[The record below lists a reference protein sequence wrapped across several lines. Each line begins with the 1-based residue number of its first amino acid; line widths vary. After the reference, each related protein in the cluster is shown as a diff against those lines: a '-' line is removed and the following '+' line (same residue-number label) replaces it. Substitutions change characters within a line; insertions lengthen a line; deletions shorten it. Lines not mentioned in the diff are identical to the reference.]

1 MAHNIL
7 RKIDIDQFSSKKK
20 IAESVPSEGDI
31 IGPDDEENPIACM
44 PSDSS
49 KGKHFHLMTKINGK
63 KAVTYIDR
71 NTEGFVCF
79 LTREPELGEVILI
92 ENVHMKS
99 AFGKLIRL

>member
-7 RKIDIDQFSSKKK
+7 RKIDIDQFSSKKI
-20 IAESVPSEGDI
+20 IAESVPSKGDI
-31 IGPDDEENPIACM
+31 IGPDDEKSPIACI

-63 KAVTYIDR
+63 KAVTCIDR
-71 NTEGFVCF
+71 HTGGFVCL
-79 LTREPELGEVILI
+79 LTREPKLGEVILI
-92 ENVHMKS
+92 ENVYMGT